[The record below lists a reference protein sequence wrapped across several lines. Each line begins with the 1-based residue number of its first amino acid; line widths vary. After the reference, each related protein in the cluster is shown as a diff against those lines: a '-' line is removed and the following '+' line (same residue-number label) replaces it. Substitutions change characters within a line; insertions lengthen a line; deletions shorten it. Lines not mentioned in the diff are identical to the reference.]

1 MSEIKVFSAGAV
13 EGPLEA
19 LIHEF
24 ERETGHKVLVT
35 FNTVGAIQSKL
46 KAGEKPDLAVLS
58 APAIEAL
65 AKEGFVDAA
74 SRADLGRAE
83 TGLAVREGAP
93 CPDIS
98 TLPAFK
104 QTLLQLRSVAVTD
117 PAAGGSS
124 GIYMARV
131 FEQMGIAEDIKKKS
145 LLKHGGRQV
154 AEAIASGEAEAGI
167 TFLSEILPI
176 KGTQT
181 VGPLPK
187 EIAFT
192 NVYAAVLPTNSKEGA
207 GARALIAFLTRPASR
222 ERFKAAGL
230 EPPDISKKGDKTLH
244 GSDAELPTE
253 DDIAREHLGWRG
265 EKPEDPTKP
274 PPEGNTRPER
284 WGILPREE
292 T

>member
-1 MSEIKVFSAGAV
+1 MTEITVFSAGAV
-13 EGPLEA
+13 EGPLET

-24 ERETGHKVLVT
+24 ERESGHKVNVA

-46 KAGEKPDLAVLS
+46 RAGEKPNLAVLS

-65 AKEGFVDAA
+65 AKEGLLDAA

-83 TGLAVREGAP
+83 TGLAVREGAAS
-93 CPDIS
+93 PDIS

-104 QTLLQLRSVAVTD
+104 QTLLRLRSIAVTD

-131 FEQMGIAEDIKKKS
+131 FQDMGIADQMKQKS
-145 LLKHGGRQV
+145 VLKHGGRQV

-167 TFLSEILPI
+167 TFLSEMLPI
-176 KGTQT
+176 KGTKA

-192 NVYAAVLPTNSKEGA
+192 NVYAAVLPANSKEGE
-207 GARALIAFLTRPASR
+207 GARALIAFLITPASR
-222 ERFKAAGL
+222 ECFKAAGL
-230 EPPDISKKGDKTLH
+230 EPPEPLDGT
-244 GSDAELPTE
+244 GGELPTE
-253 DDIAREHLGWRG
+253 DDIVREHLGWRG

-284 WGILPREE
+284 WGILPAEKKE
-292 T
+292 TP